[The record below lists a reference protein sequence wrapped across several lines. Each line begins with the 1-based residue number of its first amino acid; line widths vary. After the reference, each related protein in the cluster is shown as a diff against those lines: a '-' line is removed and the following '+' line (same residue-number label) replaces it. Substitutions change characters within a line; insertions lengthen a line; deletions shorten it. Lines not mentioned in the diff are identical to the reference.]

1 MMPSYTTLPLRAGE
15 GALCAALKVHGPRS
29 VYLRGAVASRVAS
42 AKPQPSAS
50 PGEREPVADP
60 DAESAAEA
68 VEGEEEE
75 RPEHEPCHPL
85 DKIWLPTYTDEN
97 TQDAKHDWCL
107 NTGIIR
113 NQGGEEARPRGFW
126 VAVLHKLQRRLAKES
141 DKTRMAGQ
149 LTDAQKR
156 IILHELD
163 ALEGFYDRWWRTE
176 SSQVHKFVQV
186 VQKWRSDVS
195 ERVIVDTIIRMW

>member
-1 MMPSYTTLPLRAGE
+1 M
-15 GALCAALKVHGPRS
+15 
-29 VYLRGAVASRVAS
+29 AS
-42 AKPQPSAS
+42 AKPEPVAS
-50 PGEREPVADP
+50 PDEREPVQAVPEPAPEETVAAADA
-60 DAESAAEA
+60 DGAAEA

-141 DKTRMAGQ
+141 DKTRMTGQ

-186 VQKWRSDVS
+186 VQKWRPDVS
-195 ERVIVDTIIRMW
+195 ERVIVDTITRMW

>member
-1 MMPSYTTLPLRAGE
+1 
-15 GALCAALKVHGPRS
+15 
-29 VYLRGAVASRVAS
+29 VASTKPEPVAS
-42 AKPQPSAS
+42 PD
-50 PGEREPVADP
+50 EREPVQAVP
-60 DAESAAEA
+60 EPAPEETVTAADAEGAAEA

-75 RPEHEPCHPL
+75 RPEHEP
-85 DKIWLPTYTDEN
+85 WLPTYTDEN

-141 DKTRMAGQ
+141 DKTRMTAT
-149 LTDAQKR
+149 LTDAQER

-163 ALEGFYDRWWRTE
+163 ALEGYYDRWWRTE

-186 VQKWRSDVS
+186 VQKWRPDVS
-195 ERVIVDTIIRMW
+195 ERVIVDTITRMW